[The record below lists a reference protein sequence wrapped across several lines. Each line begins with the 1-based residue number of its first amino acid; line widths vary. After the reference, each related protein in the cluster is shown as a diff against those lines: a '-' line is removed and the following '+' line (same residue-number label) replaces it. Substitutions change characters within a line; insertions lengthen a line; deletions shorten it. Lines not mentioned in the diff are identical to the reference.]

1 MVMVVAGL
9 VAGIAGWP
17 TFRSPQGGYT
27 IRHPRHWHVSVLHPG
42 PASEYTTLAPVTGGP
57 AVHVYVYPGHGPPSD
72 DVLPDVHCRRVRI
85 GGLTGRRCRTLT
97 TASPVTILAPPG
109 RTYRISSDAGISVTT
124 YDRIAASFRLIRPGR
139 PAPH

>member
-1 MVMVVAGL
+1 MVMVVGAVL
-9 VAGIAGWP
+9 AVAGWP
-17 TFRSPQGGYT
+17 TYRSPQGGYT
-27 IRHPRHWHVSVLHPG
+27 IRHPRRWHVTVLHPEPG
-42 PASEYTTLAPVTGGP
+42 VEYTTLAPATGP

-85 GGLTGRRCRTLT
+85 GGLTGRRCRTLM

-109 RTYRISSDAGISVTT
+109 RTYRISSDAGISVAT
-124 YDRIAASFRLIRPGR
+124 YDRIAASFRLIHRGR